1 MLDPDSR
8 LELYAS
14 AVLAEA
20 MQFFNHSAEAIV
32 CAHSRRGEEM
42 GKANTLLAVTTLAQ
56 AAHPIDVEVLSTFAG
71 VAAHLGTD
79 GIRLPAVRCALLGG

>member
-1 MLDPDSR
+1 VLDPDSR

-42 GKANTLLAVTTLAQ
+42 GKSRRS
-56 AAHPIDVEVLSTFAG
+56 PK
-71 VAAHLGTD
+71 
-79 GIRLPAVRCALLGG
+79 P